1 MYIPDDNQ
9 MNDQIEI
16 VDFMKR
22 FSFAL
27 IITSKDNVPTATHLP
42 FLVRVEDDEIVLT
55 SHFAKENPQW
65 KDLVDNT
72 ALIVFS
78 EPHAY
83 ISPKLYDKTLNVPTW
98 NYLAVHAYGK
108 AKIISESDAVM
119 AVLNATVTNYEMG
132 YKAQWERLPEQ
143 YKVNL
148 AKGIVA
154 FEIVVTDLQA
164 KKKISQNKTESE
176 QQNIINSLSE
186 SDDSNARLIAEYMR
200 KNQES

>member
-9 MNDQIEI
+9 MNNQAEI

-27 IITSKDNVPTATHLP
+27 IITSKDAVPTATHLP

-65 KDLVDNT
+65 KDLENNT

-108 AKIISESDAVM
+108 SKIISESHAVM
-119 AVLNATVTNYEMG
+119 AVLNATVANYEMG
-132 YKAQWERLPEQ
+132 YKAQWEGLPEQ
-143 YKVNL
+143 YKVNM

-154 FEIVVTDLQA
+154 FDIVITDLQA
-164 KKKISQNKTESE
+164 KKKISQNKTEAE
-176 QQNIINSLSE
+176 QHRIIDSLSKSE
-186 SDDSNARLIAEYMR
+186 DSNANLIAEYMR
-200 KNQES
+200 KNQ

>member
-9 MNDQIEI
+9 MNNQAEI

-42 FLVRVEDDEIVLT
+42 FLVRVEDDEIALT

-65 KDLVDNT
+65 KDLLGNE

-83 ISPKLYDKTLNVPTW
+83 IAPKLYDKTLNVPTW

-119 AVLNATVTNYEMG
+119 AVLNATVANYEMG
-132 YKAQWERLPEQ
+132 YKAQWEGLPEQ
-143 YKVNL
+143 YKVNM

-154 FEIVVTDLQA
+154 FDIVITDLQA

-176 QQNIINSLSE
+176 RHRIIDSLSK
-186 SDDSNARLIAEYMR
+186 SDDSNANLIAEYML
-200 KNQES
+200 KNQ

>member
-1 MYIPDDNQ
+1 
-9 MNDQIEI
+9 
-16 VDFMKR
+16 
-22 FSFAL
+22 
-27 IITSKDNVPTATHLP
+27 
-42 FLVRVEDDEIVLT
+42 
-55 SHFAKENPQW
+55 
-65 KDLVDNT
+65 
-72 ALIVFS
+72 
-78 EPHAY
+78 
-83 ISPKLYDKTLNVPTW
+83 
-98 NYLAVHAYGK
+98 
-108 AKIISESDAVM
+108 M

-132 YKAQWERLPEQ
+132 YKAQWEGLPEQ

-148 AKGIVA
+148 SKGIVA

>member
-1 MYIPDDNQ
+1 MWISEDNK
-9 MNDQIEI
+9 MNDRNEI

-27 IITSKDNVPTATHLP
+27 IISSKDAVPTATHLP

-65 KDLVDNT
+65 KDLENSTV
-72 ALIVFS
+72 LVVFS

-98 NYLAVHAYGK
+98 NYLSVHAYGK
-108 AKIISESDAVM
+108 SKIISESDAVM
-119 AVLNATVTNYEMG
+119 TILNATVANYEMG
-132 YKAQWERLPEQ
+132 YKAQWEGLPEQ

-164 KKKISQNKTESE
+164 KQKISQNKTESE
-176 QQNIINSLSE
+176 QHKIIDSLSK
-186 SDDSNARLIAEYMR
+186 SDDSNARFIAEYMR

>member
-9 MNDQIEI
+9 MNDQAEI

-27 IITSKDNVPTATHLP
+27 IITSKDAVPTATHLP

-65 KDLVDNT
+65 KDLENNT
-72 ALIVFS
+72 VLIVFS

-98 NYLAVHAYGK
+98 NYLVVHAYGK

-119 AVLNATVTNYEMG
+119 AVLNATVANYEMG
-132 YKAQWERLPEQ
+132 YKAQWEGLPEQ
-143 YKVNL
+143 FKVNL
-148 AKGIVA
+148 SKGIVA
-154 FEIVVTDLQA
+154 FEIFVTDLQA

-176 QQNIINSLSE
+176 QQNIINSLSK

>member
-1 MYIPDDNQ
+1 
-9 MNDQIEI
+9 
-16 VDFMKR
+16 MKR

-65 KDLVDNT
+65 KDLLGNE

-119 AVLNATVTNYEMG
+119 AVLNATVANYEMG
-132 YKAQWERLPEQ
+132 YKAQWEGLPEQ
-143 YKVNL
+143 YKVNM

-154 FEIVVTDLQA
+154 FDIVITDLQA

-176 QQNIINSLSE
+176 RHRIIDSLSK
-186 SDDSNARLIAEYMR
+186 SDDSNANLIAEYML
-200 KNQES
+200 KNQ

>member
-9 MNDQIEI
+9 MNNQAEI

-27 IITSKDNVPTATHLP
+27 IITSKDAVPTATHLP
-42 FLVRVEDDEIVLT
+42 FLVRVEDNQIVLT

-65 KDLVDNT
+65 KDLENNT

-108 AKIISESDAVM
+108 SKIISDSDAVM
-119 AVLNATVTNYEMG
+119 AVLNATVANYEMG
-132 YKAQWERLPEQ
+132 YKAQWEGLPEQ
-143 YKVNL
+143 YKVNM

-154 FEIVVTDLQA
+154 FEIIITDLQA
-164 KKKISQNKTESE
+164 KKKISQNKTEAE
-176 QQNIINSLSE
+176 QHRIIDSLSKSE
-186 SDDSNARLIAEYMR
+186 DSNANLIAEYMR
-200 KNQES
+200 KNQ

>member
-9 MNDQIEI
+9 MNNQAEI

-42 FLVRVEDDEIVLT
+42 FLVRVEDDEIALT

-65 KDLVDNT
+65 KDLLGNE

-119 AVLNATVTNYEMG
+119 AVLNATVANYEMG
-132 YKAQWERLPEQ
+132 YKAQWEGLPEQ
-143 YKVNL
+143 YKVNM

-154 FEIVVTDLQA
+154 FDMVITDLQA
-164 KKKISQNKTESE
+164 KKKISQNKTEAE
-176 QQNIINSLSE
+176 QHRIIDSLSKSE
-186 SDDSNARLIAEYMR
+186 DSNANLIAEYMR
-200 KNQES
+200 KNQ

>member
-9 MNDQIEI
+9 MNDQAEI

-27 IITSKDNVPTATHLP
+27 IITSKDNIPTATHLP
-42 FLVRVEDDEIVLT
+42 FLVCVEDDQIVLT

-65 KDLVDNT
+65 KDLENNT
-72 ALIVFS
+72 VLVVFS

-98 NYLAVHAYGK
+98 NYLSVHAYGK
-108 AKIISESDAVM
+108 SKIISESDAVM
-119 AVLNATVTNYEMG
+119 AVLNATVANYEMG
-132 YKAQWERLPEQ
+132 YKAQWEELPEQ

-154 FEIVVTDLQA
+154 FEIVVSDLQA

-176 QQNIINSLSE
+176 QHKIIDSLSK

-200 KNQES
+200 KNQ